1 MNFTPKNYKTIPN
14 KPGIYQFSDE
24 TKSLLYVGKAK
35 DLQKRVSSYF
45 KKSSTLLPKTK
56 LMVSQIKTIKTIIV
70 ESEIEALL
78 LEAELVNSKQ
88 PKYNHQLKD
97 DKSFSFIHFTKEEFP
112 RIYAERM
119 NQILKSERKVSFGPF
134 LSSKIVRLTLDEIRK
149 VFPYRSCNTN
159 RFNKH
164 KVCLYYHLHLCQ
176 APCEDKINFVDYQK
190 EINYLKSFLQRKT
203 KTLALNL
210 KREMQKHSETESFE
224 KAAQIRDQIERL
236 EYLTT
241 KLRLPQ
247 EYLQAPNL
255 LEDLRTQVLINLQ
268 KVLKL
273 KTLPTRI
280 ECYDI
285 SNFQGKQA
293 TGSMVVFTNAEAD
306 KKEYRRFKIKFK
318 DTPDDYFMLYEMLKR
333 RFSRLN
339 DKSHWKLPD
348 LIVIDGGEGQL
359 SKAISIQRLLKLQV
373 PIISLAKK
381 EEEIYMENQPNLL
394 EVSKV
399 NFHKIKLS
407 KKSKELQL
415 LQQIRDE
422 AHRFAI
428 TYHRKLREMKLK
440 KEFDL

>member
-1 MNFTPKNYKTIPN
+1 M
-14 KPGIYQFSDE
+14 
-24 TKSLLYVGKAK
+24 
-35 DLQKRVSSYF
+35 
-45 KKSSTLLPKTK
+45 
-56 LMVSQIKTIKTIIV
+56 
-70 ESEIEALL
+70 
-78 LEAELVNSKQ
+78 
-88 PKYNHQLKD
+88 
-97 DKSFSFIHFTKEEFP
+97 
-112 RIYAERM
+112 
-119 NQILKSERKVSFGPF
+119 
-134 LSSKIVRLTLDEIRK
+134 
-149 VFPYRSCNTN
+149 
-159 RFNKH
+159 
-164 KVCLYYHLHLCQ
+164 
-176 APCEDKINFVDYQK
+176 
-190 EINYLKSFLQRKT
+190 
-203 KTLALNL
+203 NL

-241 KLRLPQ
+241 KFRLPQ